1 MIRNRVAWG
10 VRFIVIESFNYKI
23 IGLYREKL
31 LESQFAFRLACLWKM
46 RKMFNSSSF
55 FTSLASHA
63 ILVVNCPNG
72 HHRDAKCGLEYSWRP
87 TLAPSALLCLFVLWQ
102 PQPLQVLES
111 SQTVKA
117 ITRLLRFHG
126 GSVCLSVLR
135 HLRMYWIRCGGL
147 SPFSL
152 SLSPSFS
159 ITLLFII
166 IVPVRYSSFC
176 SVQQWPSR
184 TNLHRCATQYQSS
197 QLFIPR
203 AQAMNGIEYLAS
215 LSPFASYYDRI
226 GEFGITRSLSPIYAT
241 HR

>member
-72 HHRDAKCGLEYSWRP
+72 HHRDAKCGLEYSWHP
-87 TLAPSALLCLFVLWQ
+87 TLAPSAPLCLFVLWQ

-126 GSVCLSVLR
+126 WSVCLSCDTSECTESDVVDFLPF
-135 HLRMYWIRCGGL
+135 L
-147 SPFSL
+147 SRFPLHFL
-152 SLSPSFS
+152 SLY
-159 ITLLFII
+159 
-166 IVPVRYSSFC
+166 YSS
-176 SVQQWPSR
+176 S
-184 TNLHRCATQYQSS
+184 
-197 QLFIPR
+197 
-203 AQAMNGIEYLAS
+203 
-215 LSPFASYYDRI
+215 
-226 GEFGITRSLSPIYAT
+226 
-241 HR
+241 